1 MAVHIGLLIYIC
13 ILGYIFFKN
22 GVSKSGNRYFVIVS
36 FIAIFLIQSMR
47 GLDVGADTPAY
58 IRGYLNI
65 NSLTSSWESQNWEKG
80 YVLLNKIVGT
90 ITGNN
95 PYWLLAIISAVILTG
110 IGYFIIENTTPAQS
124 AFWPVFFFVTLNH
137 YLTSMVSLRQYCAL
151 AIGINI
157 YTVLNKST
165 AMKSYVKSI
174 LLFGAAMSFHTS
186 SIACLVIIWSFAIKQ
201 INQRT
206 VLICIIACLIIYLNF
221 DSLLYIAF
229 KLFPRYYAYSEMGH
243 TKFSGVAFSNTYTV
257 FLAAKLGF
265 TILVFMLNPIL
276 DTNQEL
282 YRLLLFSV
290 IGAGISVMT
299 TKVALIW
306 RFGYYFDIFLILLI
320 PKVIYRIKSMKANM
334 FFICFL
340 AGWSYYLYLLFV
352 NTAYCIPYHTFWKQI

>member
-157 YTVLNKST
+157 YTVLSRR
-165 AMKSYVKSI
+165 
-174 LLFGAAMSFHTS
+174 H
-186 SIACLVIIWSFAIKQ
+186 
-201 INQRT
+201 
-206 VLICIIACLIIYLNF
+206 
-221 DSLLYIAF
+221 
-229 KLFPRYYAYSEMGH
+229 P
-243 TKFSGVAFSNTYTV
+243 
-257 FLAAKLGF
+257 
-265 TILVFMLNPIL
+265 
-276 DTNQEL
+276 
-282 YRLLLFSV
+282 
-290 IGAGISVMT
+290 
-299 TKVALIW
+299 
-306 RFGYYFDIFLILLI
+306 
-320 PKVIYRIKSMKANM
+320 
-334 FFICFL
+334 
-340 AGWSYYLYLLFV
+340 
-352 NTAYCIPYHTFWKQI
+352 

>member
-1 MAVHIGLLIYIC
+1 
-13 ILGYIFFKN
+13 
-22 GVSKSGNRYFVIVS
+22 
-36 FIAIFLIQSMR
+36 
-47 GLDVGADTPAY
+47 
-58 IRGYLNI
+58 
-65 NSLTSSWESQNWEKG
+65 
-80 YVLLNKIVGT
+80 
-90 ITGNN
+90 
-95 PYWLLAIISAVILTG
+95 
-110 IGYFIIENTTPAQS
+110 
-124 AFWPVFFFVTLNH
+124 
-137 YLTSMVSLRQYCAL
+137 
-151 AIGINI
+151 
-157 YTVLNKST
+157 
-165 AMKSYVKSI
+165 MKSYVKSI

-229 KLFPRYYAYSEMGH
+229 KLFPCYYAYSEMGH

-282 YRLLLFSV
+282 YRLLLFAV